1 MIHIYNTRL
10 RYTLYDTFSAF
21 GEVTQVPSLAR
32 DAATGL
38 PKGYAFIGFGSFA
51 ASDAAIQYMNHQ
63 FMCNRQINV
72 EYALRKGGNGERHGS
87 QAERLLAAEAE
98 KKQMKDKSKDMIVD
112 DNQAGYATTQQVESS
127 S

>member
-1 MIHIYNTRL
+1 MLNMPFVR
-10 RYTLYDTFSAF
+10 
-21 GEVTQVPSLAR
+21 
-32 DAATGL
+32 
-38 PKGYAFIGFGSFA
+38 
-51 ASDAAIQYMNHQ
+51 
-63 FMCNRQINV
+63 
-72 EYALRKGGNGERHGS
+72 GNGERHGS